1 MCGRSDG
8 LDYAFQEHEE
18 QRLSE
23 CDEVHINMSW
33 VPKKGCQCKINN
45 SPSFKVS
52 RCLQEEEDRRRG
64 GVLVPKFQNF
74 FRARLVSP
82 KKR

>member
-1 MCGRSDG
+1 MDEVMVWTMHFKSMSR
-8 LDYAFQEHEE
+8 AEV
-18 QRLSE
+18 E

-82 KKR
+82 KRR

>member
-52 RCLQEEEDRRRG
+52 RCLQEEEEEG
-64 GVLVPKFQNF
+64 FSFQNF
-74 FRARLVSP
+74 KISFAPAS
-82 KKR
+82 

>member
-1 MCGRSDG
+1 MVWTMHFKSMSR
-8 LDYAFQEHEE
+8 AEV
-18 QRLSE
+18 E

-52 RCLQEEEDRRRG
+52 RCLQEEEEEG
-64 GVLVPKFQNF
+64 FSFQNF
-74 FRARLVSP
+74 KISFAPAS
-82 KKR
+82 